1 MAHLYHATVAWRLP
15 PGADF
20 ARGRYSRG
28 HVWRFD
34 GGTEVEASA
43 SPQVVPAAYA
53 PAGAVDPEEA
63 FVASLS
69 SCHMLTFLDLARRD
83 GFVVEAYEDSAE
95 GRMEKSAQGRL
106 WVSLI
111 TLKPRIDFSG
121 EKRPGPG
128 DLARLHDAAH
138 DLCFIANS
146 IKTEIRVEPTP
157 A

>member
-1 MAHLYHATVAWRLP
+1 MA
-15 PGADF
+15 
-20 ARGRYSRG
+20 SR
-28 HVWRFD
+28 
-34 GGTEVEASA
+34 
-43 SPQVVPAAYA
+43 
-53 PAGAVDPEEA
+53 
-63 FVASLS
+63 
-69 SCHMLTFLDLARRD
+69 ARRASRRRRIFACSCWTLPESSSTSRTSSTD
-83 GFVVEAYEDSAE
+83 GLVVEAYEDSAE
-95 GRMEKSAQGRL
+95 GRMEKNDRGRL

-146 IKTEIRVEPTP
+146 IKTEIRVEPNL